1 MVRDPYTVD
10 VTGSTTENWR
20 CIGCDLR
27 VCTSIDD
34 SVIRNTGWAL
44 TSARCIWASLR
55 NWILLSNATGDR
67 RRRGF
72 NVCWPHQSNNFTS
85 ESADPM
91 FISILRMGQAFV
103 CVGFIH
109 FRFVFFCNA
118 GKFVVYLIII
128 CGDKWHRVWCSTG
141 ALIVRGESQH
151 VTFHRCHRCP
161 TVALIQVINDLHSPL
176 SPRALFCVSFVRLFV
191 FVSFLDITHM
201 T

>member
-1 MVRDPYTVD
+1 MSIATKLDFVIKCDRWPA
-10 VTGSTTENWR
+10 STWFQCLLTASIKQFYFRIRRSNVHKYIED
-20 CIGCDLR
+20 GAGVR
-27 VCTSIDD
+27 VCGIYSF
-34 SVIRNTGWAL
+34 SFCL
-44 TSARCIWASLR
+44 
-55 NWILLSNATGDR
+55 
-67 RRRGF
+67 
-72 NVCWPHQSNNFTS
+72 
-85 ESADPM
+85 
-91 FISILRMGQAFV
+91 
-103 CVGFIH
+103 
-109 FRFVFFCNA
+109 FCNA